1 MTRPA
6 KRLLLAISWAIVAVT
21 PDVKV
26 QGSDPQRAA
35 PPGPGF
41 REIYISPALPP
52 DASTYLDVP
61 APSLQPMPNDGYAQV
76 TLAPWVQS
84 NGWRFMRGLH
94 KARYAAIP
102 RTVAP
107 LAAAEAFAFN
117 VDAILY
123 PDPADAADLGKMIEF
138 LKANAQP
145 PMPALANIGVV
156 DDGSPAMGEALN
168 MLIRRNLLFKVVKR
182 PERGLDLTVEVGTK
196 DFPKES
202 LANPGD
208 FAARVREKLT
218 DDKRLVRVFGTN
230 TVVARL
236 TGDGKR
242 ARLVLV
248 AYGRNRTMQDIRVAV
263 RGQYQPAAFAL
274 YGAPADTRLLDV
286 LQAGQFTEF
295 TIPVSNTVAI
305 VDLQVPV
312 TMTSARAGRDF
323 ELTANPQAPE
333 WRTAPRVEIGTDY
346 FGKAIAG
353 APTTVRSRW
362 TDKYLYLLYE
372 CPYDELN
379 LRPNPNPA
387 AETPQLWNNDVA
399 EVFIGWDFEH
409 IGRYKELQVSPQ
421 SEWVD
426 LDIDRANPRTQAGM
440 RWNSGYSVKGR
451 IDAAKKVWYGE
462 MRIPFSAIDERT
474 TPLAGREFR
483 IGLYRIAGNEPRK
496 YYAWSPTGQANF
508 HVPAAFGRLILR

>member
-6 KRLLLAISWAIVAVT
+6 KRLLLAISCAIVAVT
-21 PDVKV
+21 PDLKV
-26 QGSDPQRAA
+26 QGSDTR
-35 PPGPGF
+35 
-41 REIYISPALPP
+41 IYVSPALPP
-52 DASTYLDVP
+52 DASTYIDVP

-84 NGWRFMRGLH
+84 NGWRFMRGLR

-117 VDAILY
+117 VDAILN
-123 PDPADAADLGKMIEF
+123 PDPADAADLGKMLEF

-145 PMPALANIGVV
+145 PMPPLANIGIV
-156 DDGSPAMGEALN
+156 DDGSPLMGEALN
-168 MLIRRNLLFKVVKR
+168 MLIRRNLLYKVVKQ
-182 PERGLDLTVEVGTK
+182 PERGLDLTVKVGTK
-196 DFPKES
+196 EFPKES
-202 LANPGD
+202 LANPSD

-218 DDKRLVRVFGTN
+218 DDKRLVRVFGAN

-248 AYGRNRTMQDIRVAV
+248 AYGRNRTMQDIRVTV
-263 RGQYQPAAFAL
+263 LGKYQPAAFAL
-274 YGAPADTRLLDV
+274 YGAPADTKLLDV
-286 LQAGQFTEF
+286 MQAGQFTEF
-295 TIPVSNTVAI
+295 TIPTFNTVAI
-305 VDLQVPV
+305 VDLQTPV
-312 TMTSARAGRDF
+312 TMTSSRAGRDF
-323 ELTANPQAPE
+323 DLTANPQAPE

-362 TDKYLYLLYE
+362 TDKHLYLLYE

-399 EVFIGWDFEH
+399 EIFIGWDFEH

-426 LDIDRANPRTQAGM
+426 LDIDRDNPSTQAGM

-451 IDAAKKVWYGE
+451 IDSAKKVWYGE

-483 IGLYRIAGNEPRK
+483 VGLYRIAGNEPKK
-496 YYAWSPTGQANF
+496 YYAWSPTGQTSF
-508 HVPAAFGRLILR
+508 HVPAAFGMLILR